1 MKQGHYV
8 VVFFALLWVGY
19 GVGFAASPPPS
30 PLAYPAPLAA
40 YLPTARPAGLPI
52 NIQAQ
57 PYNNGQ
63 RELNLWRIEAT
74 KFVRSPAVLSP
85 QADALAYTEA
95 VYLPGTRQVSGALYF
110 NALAGG
116 VDALALSA
124 PLGSQAV
131 LGGLD
136 PNRLLQQRITWWRVG
151 DERAQAFAFSTLTV
165 VDWSANGQ
173 RLLVK
178 RKHGVQYTGLRPT
191 DVAVVERA
199 TGKITVY
206 GEILRAVQAWVANQP
221 GQAANTLK
229 LRAWDLEPLGWL
241 PQSTTEFYVRAW
253 AFSQNA
259 PPEFLG
265 LWRFDTQARLPSLIS
280 SNKATV
286 PIVAA
291 NGWWIDPAQTPAPS
305 HDASQPDTDTRPS
318 WGERTTT
325 NLLRAVDKFLW
336 WRTTGDTSPRDDE

>member
-1 MKQGHYV
+1 MKQRLCLV
-8 VVFFALLWVGY
+8 ILSSLLWVGHS
-19 GVGFAASPPPS
+19 VALAETPPPS

-40 YLPTARPAGLPI
+40 YLPSTRPAGLPVTL
-52 NIQAQ
+52 QAQ

-74 KFVRSPAVLSP
+74 KFVRSPAVLTP

-95 VYLPGTRQVSGALYF
+95 VYLAGTRQVSGTLYF
-110 NALAGG
+110 NPLAGG
-116 VDALALSA
+116 VEALALSA
-124 PLGSQAV
+124 PLGSKAV

-151 DERAQAFAFSTLTV
+151 DERAQPFAFSTLTV

-191 DVAVVERA
+191 EVAVVERT

-206 GEILRAVQAWVANQP
+206 GELLRAVQAWVANQP

-265 LWRFDTQARLPSLIS
+265 LWRFDTQARLPSLVS

-291 NGWWIDPAQTPAPS
+291 NGWWVDPVQTPAPS
-305 HDASQPDTDTRPS
+305 YDASKPDTDTPPT
-318 WGERTTT
+318 WGERATGKV
-325 NLLRAVDKFLW
+325 LRTVDKVLW
-336 WRTTGDTSPRDDE
+336 WRTTGSTTVGDED